1 MSLGSDLAV
10 TAGPWGAGGALD
22 WGVPQNEKGKN
33 LAPPEQQSQVVEPA
47 PTGFSAPPTVEQGS
61 SKNRKPSPFREAI
74 KKPVYSYVKS
84 RGFYAGVQVDGT
96 VVTERKDA
104 NAAFYG
110 QAVTVD
116 RILKGEVPAQGPN
129 GVWPAAAGGL
139 FEVLK
144 GAEGWRGQPGQ
155 GPGGVVSGAGV
166 QGSGAVAP
174 GQGSSATY
182 PIAQASAFTAPVAPV
197 QQHNV
202 PDVTAGVQGMNL
214 GANSAVPPPPAAA
227 YSKEAEAAAEREAA
241 AHHGESSSG
250 HPPPP
255 AYAEPTGHAG
265 EDAPPAY
272 VEDGQYRPPVGD
284 SKTGLH

>member
-22 WGVPQNEKGKN
+22 WGVPQNDKGKERAAGAN
-33 LAPPEQQSQVVEPA
+33 LAPPSTSEEQATVVESAPA
-47 PTGFSAPPTVEQGS
+47 FSAPPTVEQGS

-104 NAAFYG
+104 NSAFYG
-110 QAVTVD
+110 QSIPVD
-116 RILKGEVPAQGPN
+116 RILKGEVPAHGPN
-129 GVWPAAAGGL
+129 GMWPAAANGL

-144 GAEGWRGQPGQ
+144 GAEGWRGQQPGQ
-155 GPGGVVSGAGV
+155 EAGAGGFV
-166 QGSGAVAP
+166 PAAP
-174 GQGSSATY
+174 AS
-182 PIAQASAFTAPVAPV
+182 IAAPPASTAAAPV
-197 QQHNV
+197 QQSV
-202 PDVTAGVQGMNL
+202 PPVTAGVQGMNL
-214 GANSAVPPPPAAA
+214 GANNATPQPPVV
-227 YSKEAEAAAEREAA
+227 YSKEAEAAAEAAAA
-241 AHHGESSSG
+241 AHHGESSSS

-255 AYAEPTGHAG
+255 AYAEPTGA

-272 VEDGQYRPPVGD
+272 VEDGQYRPAAGD